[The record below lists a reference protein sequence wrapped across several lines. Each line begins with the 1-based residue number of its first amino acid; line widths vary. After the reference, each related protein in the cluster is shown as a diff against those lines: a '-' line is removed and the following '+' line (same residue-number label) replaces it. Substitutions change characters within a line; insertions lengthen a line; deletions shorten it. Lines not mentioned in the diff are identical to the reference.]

1 MTRVPSV
8 RETALE
14 MVQLVLPEHANIRG
28 SLHGGTMMNWITT
41 AATMAAMR
49 LAQGSVVL
57 GSMDDLDFL
66 YAVAIGDVVTLRAQV
81 EYVGTSS
88 LEVGVEVYSENP
100 RAGTRRL
107 TTASHLAMVAVD
119 DAGRPRP
126 VAASITPAEPAEEE
140 LIAAARAR
148 KAEREQLLVDRQ
160 EQATRVADE
169 EGEATHAMEMA
180 RLVFPEDAVL
190 GTMMFA
196 GRLMMHL
203 DEAASLLA
211 VRYCRCP
218 NVTASIDALAFY
230 APIRIGEIV
239 IYQSALNYVGR
250 TSMEIG
256 VRVLAEHPLSGARRH
271 TCTAYLTMVHVDA
284 EGAKPVPPYVPRSEA
299 ERRRWEGAGARRA
312 RRLARRQRLRVMG

>member
-8 RETALE
+8 RETTLE
-14 MVQLVLPEHANIRG
+14 MVQLVLPEHANTRG
-28 SLHGGTMMNWITT
+28 SLYGGMMMNWITT

-49 LAQGSVVL
+49 LARGSVVL

-66 YAVAIGDVVTLRAQV
+66 HAVAIGDVVTLRAQV

-88 LEVGVEVYSENP
+88 LEVAVRVYSENP
-100 RAGTRRL
+100 REGTRRL

-126 VAASITPAEPAEEE
+126 VAASIAPAGPEEEE
-140 LIAAARAR
+140 LVASARTR
-148 KAEREQLLVDRQ
+148 KAEREQVLADRQ
-160 EQATRVADE
+160 EQAARVADE
-169 EGEATHAMEMA
+169 EGEAAHAMETA

-203 DEAASLLA
+203 DETASLLA
-211 VRYCRCP
+211 VRYCRGP
-218 NVTASIDALAFY
+218 IVTASIDALAFY
-230 APIRIGEIV
+230 APIRLGEIV
-239 IYQSALNYVGR
+239 IYQSALNHVGR

-256 VRVLAEHPLSGARRH
+256 VRVLAEQPFSGARRH
-271 TCTAYLTMVHVDA
+271 TCTAFLTMVHVDA
-284 EGAKPVPPYVPRSEA
+284 GGAKAVPPYVPRSKA
-299 ERRRWEGAGARRA
+299 ERRRWEGAEARRA
-312 RRLARRQRLRVMG
+312 RRLVRRERLRAMT

>member
-1 MTRVPSV
+1 MPSV
-8 RETALE
+8 RDTALE

-28 SLHGGTMMNWITT
+28 SLYGGMMMNWITT
-41 AATMAAMR
+41 AATMAAMK
-49 LAQGSVVL
+49 LARGSVVL

-66 YAVAIGDVVTLRAQV
+66 HAVAIGDVVTLRAQV
-81 EYVGTSS
+81 EHVGTSS
-88 LEVGVEVYSENP
+88 LEIAVRVYSENP
-100 RAGTRRL
+100 REGTRRL

-126 VAASITPAEPAEEE
+126 VAASITPAGQAEEE
-140 LIAAARAR
+140 LVASARAR
-148 KAEREQLLVDRQ
+148 KTERERLLADRQ
-160 EQATRVADE
+160 EQAARVVDE
-169 EGEATHAMEMA
+169 EGGATHAMETV

-218 NVTASIDALAFY
+218 IVTASIDALAFY

-271 TCTAYLTMVHVDA
+271 TCTAFLTMVHVDA

-299 ERRRWEGAGARRA
+299 ERRRWQAAEARRA
-312 RRLARRQRLRVMG
+312 RRLASRERLRAMN

>member
-1 MTRVPSV
+1 VPSV
-8 RETALE
+8 RDTALE
-14 MVQLVLPEHANIRG
+14 MVQLVLPEHANVLG
-28 SLHGGTMMNWITT
+28 SLYGGMMMNWITT

-49 LAQGSVVL
+49 LARGSVVL

-66 YAVAIGDVVTLRAQV
+66 HAVAIGNVVTLRAQV
-81 EYVGTSS
+81 EHVGTAS
-88 LEVGVEVYSENP
+88 LEVGVDVRSEDP
-100 RAGTRRL
+100 RDGRARL
-107 TTASHLAMVAVD
+107 TTASHLAMIAVD

-126 VAASITPAEPAEEE
+126 VGSSIAPAGPAEDEVVASARAR
-140 LIAAARAR
+140 AAARQQWLA
-148 KAEREQLLVDRQ
+148 DRQ
-160 EQATRVADE
+160 DQAGRVRDE
-169 EGEATHAMEMA
+169 DGEVAHAMETA

-211 VRYCRCP
+211 VRYCRGP
-218 NVTASIDALAFY
+218 VVTASIDALAFY

-256 VRVLAEHPLSGARRH
+256 VRVLAEHPRSGVRRH
-271 TCTAYLTMVHVDA
+271 TCTAYLTMVHVGAD
-284 EGAKPVPPYVPRSEA
+284 GAKPVPPYAPRSEV
-299 ERRRWEGAGARRA
+299 ERRRWDAAEARRA
-312 RRLARRQRLRVMG
+312 RRLARRERLRSVS